1 METFPKIFKLRQ
13 KANPPRL
20 ENVEQELSRQ
30 LREFEFSKKVRRGDR
45 VGITAGSRGIKD
57 NPKVIKTLVGHLKE
71 IGACPFIVP
80 CMGSHGGGTAEGQ
93 VEVLE
98 SLGITEEKMAA
109 PILSSMEVKE
119 VGRSKFG
126 TPVVVDRNLSSMD
139 KIVVINRV
147 KPHTDFRGEIESG
160 LMKMLVIG
168 IGKHEGALIAH
179 RLTIQ
184 HGYVDVILEKGRI
197 ILQKLPILLGIGIIE
212 NQYDE
217 TAFVELVKPEEF
229 VEKEKGLLK
238 KARGL
243 MPGLPFDRMDLL
255 MVDELGKDISGAGM
269 DTNVIGRLSFIGSPR
284 PDTPKI
290 TRIFVR
296 DLSEATH
303 GNASGIGMADYTT
316 RRCVEKID
324 PVSTNVNCIT
334 SMSPEDAR
342 IPIAFDTDQEAIDA
356 SYHTAGVL
364 KPPAF
369 RVLWI
374 KNTLQTEYL
383 FASQAFL
390 EEARINPTLEILGD
404 PIDFPFDERGNLMA
418 QWK

>member
-1 METFPKIFKLRQ
+1 MENLPKIFKLRQ

-20 ENVEQELSRQ
+20 EDVEEELSKQ
-30 LREFEFSKKVRRGDR
+30 LREFELSKKVRRGDR

-57 NPKVIKTLVGHLKE
+57 KPRVLKTLVGHLKE
-71 IGACPFIVP
+71 IGARPFIVP

-139 KIVVINRV
+139 KIVVINRI

-179 RLTIQ
+179 RLTIR
-184 HGYVDVILEKGRI
+184 HGYSDVIFEKGRI
-197 ILQKLPILLGIGIIE
+197 ILQKLPILLGIGIVE

-229 VEKEKGLLK
+229 VVKEKTLLK
-238 KARGL
+238 KARDL
-243 MPGLPFDRMDLL
+243 MPELPFDRMDLL
-255 MVDELGKDISGAGM
+255 IVDEMGKNISGSGM
-269 DTNVIGRLSFIGSPR
+269 DTNVIGRLSFIGSPK

-296 DLSEATH
+296 DLSDATH
-303 GNASGIGMADYTT
+303 GNAIGIGMADYTT

-324 PVSTNVNCIT
+324 PVSTSINCIT
-334 SMSPEDAR
+334 SMTPEDAR
-342 IPIAFDTDQEAIDA
+342 IPIAFETDREAIDA

-364 KPPAF
+364 ETPAF

-383 FASQAFL
+383 FASEAFL
-390 EEARINPTLEILGD
+390 EEARVDPNLEILSG
-404 PIDFPFDERGNLMA
+404 PMDFPFDETGNLIA
-418 QWK
+418 PWR